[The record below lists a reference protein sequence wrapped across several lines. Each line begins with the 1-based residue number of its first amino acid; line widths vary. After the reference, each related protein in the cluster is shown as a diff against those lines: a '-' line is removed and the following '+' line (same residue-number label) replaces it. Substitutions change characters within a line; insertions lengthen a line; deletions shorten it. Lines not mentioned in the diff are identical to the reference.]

1 MANVLCIGDVMF
13 DVIAQISV
21 APQLIN
27 FGSDTRAKISTHGG
41 GAGGNVASWLRVAGA
56 QSHIVAKVGED
67 SAGRAL
73 IAEFDALGVSH
84 ANLYAKGV
92 DTGVIVILVDPLG
105 ERTMLAGAGAN
116 SLLQLSDLPDLKG
129 FDAVYLTG
137 YALLNPASRDIT
149 RSMIAE
155 IKRAGIPIFFDPA
168 TVGGMIAVETSE
180 ILSWLP
186 SMHCVLLNEE
196 EAIFLTGD
204 TNLETA
210 LDQLLSSCAVAVIK
224 RGSLGA
230 VGKIRGGEMLSA
242 DAIQVEMIDTTGA
255 GDSFAAGFIAATL
268 SGSDLLSALVAATT
282 IAAQCVAIIGARPRF
297 VTSI

>member
-1 MANVLCIGDVMF
+1 MSSVICIGDVML

-21 APQLIN
+21 MPQLIN
-27 FGSDTRAKISTHGG
+27 FGSDTSTKISTHGG
-41 GAGGNVASWLRVAGA
+41 GAAGNVASWLRVAGA
-56 QSHIVAKVGED
+56 QSQIVAKVGQD
-67 SAGRAL
+67 SAGSAL
-73 IAEFDALGVSH
+73 IAQFDALGVKH
-84 ANLYAKGV
+84 TNLYTKDV

-116 SLLQLSDLPDLKG
+116 SKLQLSDLPNLAG

-137 YALLNPASRDIT
+137 YALLNPASRTTIL
-149 RSMIAE
+149 SMIAE
-155 IKRAGIPIFFDPA
+155 INRAGIPIFFDPA

-186 SMHCVLLNEE
+186 SMHCILLNEE

-210 LDQLLSSCAVAVIK
+210 LDFLLAHCSIAVIK

-230 VGKIRGGEMLSA
+230 VGKIRGGEMFSVE
-242 DAIQVEMIDTTGA
+242 AIQVDLVDTTGA
-255 GDSFAAGFIAATL
+255 GDSFAAGFIAAKL
-268 SGSDLLSALVAATT
+268 SGSDLLAALVAATT
-282 IAAQCVAIIGARPRF
+282 IAAQCVAIVGARPRF